1 MRRAILAIL
10 KVANRGPGPKTGCE
24 KSGFSQLGRLAAR
37 LLYALAVFRVHAM
50 SRLHTIVLSVL
61 LGASPVLATGCKNAP
76 TIPGTKIPDTQ
87 ENREILQA
95 VERYRIAFVRQDA
108 VAVLSTAHETYF
120 DEAGSDDPGDDIV
133 YEELGNTL
141 RLRLNQIESVRFTME
156 YLEIFIRNDR
166 ATVDVW
172 MDASFRMKPV
182 VDEDGN
188 ERISARYARKQ
199 DWARFELI
207 KEGDAWLI
215 TKGI

>member
-1 MRRAILAIL
+1 MNAWVLATWTVGREIAIRI
-10 KVANRGPGPKTGCE
+10 VGP
-24 KSGFSQLGRLAAR
+24 
-37 LLYALAVFRVHAM
+37 AM
-50 SRLHTIVLSVL
+50 SRLHTILLTLL
-61 LGASPVLATGCKNAP
+61 LGISPVFATGCKNTP
-76 TIPGTKIPDTQ
+76 TIPGTKIPDTE

-108 VAVLSTAHETYF
+108 AAVLSTAHETYF
-120 DEAGSDDPGDDIV
+120 DESGSDDPGDDIV
-133 YEELGNTL
+133 YEQLGKTL

-156 YLEIFIRNDR
+156 YLEIFIRNER

-182 VDEDGN
+182 VDDEGN

-199 DWARFELI
+199 DWARFELVR
-207 KEGDAWLI
+207 EGESWLI

>member
-1 MRRAILAIL
+1 MPR
-10 KVANRGPGPKTGCE
+10 
-24 KSGFSQLGRLAAR
+24 FS
-37 LLYALAVFRVHAM
+37 
-50 SRLHTIVLSVL
+50 TIFLSVL
-61 LGASPVLATGCKNAP
+61 LGVTTPVVTGCKKAP

-108 VAVLSTAHETYF
+108 AAVLSTAHQTYF

-133 YEELGNTL
+133 YEELGTTL

-182 VDEDGN
+182 VDESGI
-188 ERISARYARKQ
+188 ERIAARYARKQ

-207 KEGDAWLI
+207 REGDSWLI
-215 TKGI
+215 NKGI